1 MGPPGPQVYQGLLEL
16 NPSTERISPHYGTSI
31 SGIIRVEPQ
40 RRSGDQSRD
49 RKYIRDIRVEPQQL
63 SSEVVLFHTVYQ
75 GLLESNPNDPSDHPE
90 PGTSIPKPIQLLQK
104 FDSVSQRINA
114 HDYSLKARKCKVD
127 DVIFSIYHLLTWI
140 DYPNDRINSPYTKI
154 LYVQSFAENR
164 SMPPVNHCSPTRPPR
179 RHRHWVAE

>member
-1 MGPPGPQVYQGLLEL
+1 MANQLIVQVYQGLLEL
-16 NPSTERISPHYGTSI
+16 NPSYWRSDWRRFASI
-31 SGIIRVEPQ
+31 SGI
-40 RRSGDQSRD
+40 
-49 RKYIRDIRVEPQQL
+49 IRVEPQQL

-114 HDYSLKARKCKVD
+114 HDYSLKAKKCKVD

-154 LYVQSFAENR
+154 PYIQSFAEIW
-164 SMPPVNHCSPTRPPR
+164 SMPHVNHCSPTRPPR

>member
-1 MGPPGPQVYQGLLEL
+1 MGSPQVYQGLLEL
-16 NPSTERISPHYGTSI
+16 NPSHRSDRAHARSSI
-31 SGIIRVEPQ
+31 SGI
-40 RRSGDQSRD
+40 
-49 RKYIRDIRVEPQQL
+49 IRVEPQQL

-90 PGTSIPKPIQLLQK
+90 LGTSIPKPIQLLQK

-140 DYPNDRINSPYTKI
+140 DYPNDRINSPI
-154 LYVQSFAENR
+154 LKSHI
-164 SMPPVNHCSPTRPPR
+164 SNHSQKTGACHMSIIVRQLA
-179 RHRHWVAE
+179 HRAGTVTG

>member
-1 MGPPGPQVYQGLLEL
+1 M
-16 NPSTERISPHYGTSI
+16 NPSVFDDAPTAHASI

-40 RRSGDQSRD
+40 PLDCWQAWH

-154 LYVQSFAENR
+154 PYVQSFAENR
-164 SMPPVNHCSPTRPPR
+164 SMPHVNHCSPTRPPR